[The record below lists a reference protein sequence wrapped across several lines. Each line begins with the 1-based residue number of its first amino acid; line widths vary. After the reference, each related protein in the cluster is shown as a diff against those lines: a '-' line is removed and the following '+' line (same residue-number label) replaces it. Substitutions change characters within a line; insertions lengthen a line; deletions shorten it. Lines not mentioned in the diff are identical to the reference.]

1 VPAVESAGVPVSDVV
16 RKWKYFGSI
25 GRTSMQVD
33 MCSFTRVHGLAGVSS
48 RSSVFES
55 EHSCYT

>member
-1 VPAVESAGVPVSDVV
+1 VLVSDVV
-16 RKWKYFGSI
+16 RKWRVFWST

-33 MCSFTRVHGLAGVSS
+33 MCSFTRVHGLGGVNS

-55 EHSCYT
+55 EHSCNT